1 MNKKLAAALSGGA
14 VLVLTLSGCS
24 DDSDNK
30 VNDWAKKV
38 CDQVQP
44 QLQKINNANASILEK
59 TGDNNTPA
67 DVQKADSVAFEEMSE
82 AYKALGTAVDS
93 AGPPPVDGGEATQKA
108 AVKELNASSK
118 AYADLKTQV
127 DALDTKEQS
136 KFADGLKSIADE
148 LNKISTGGDQALKK
162 LQSGEV
168 GAAMS
173 KQEGCQRQTA
183 STGPSGSGADADA
196 SPDNSAPDKKES
208 GDKESTD
215 KESTDKE
222 STDKDSGDKD
232 SGDKE
237 SADKESSEKKS

>member
-59 TGDNNTPA
+59 TGDNNKPA
-67 DVQKADSVAFEEMSE
+67 DVQKADSVAFQEMSE

-118 AYADLKTQV
+118 AYGDLKTQV

-136 KFADGLKSIADE
+136 KFADGLKTIADE

-173 KQEGCQRQTA
+173 KQEGCQKQTA

-196 SPDNSAPDKKES
+196 SSESSAPDKKES
-208 GDKESTD
+208 EDK
-215 KESTDKE
+215 
-222 STDKDSGDKD
+222 G
-232 SGDKE
+232 
-237 SADKESSEKKS
+237 SAEKESSEKKS

>member
-196 SPDNSAPDKKES
+196 SPDSSAPDKKES
-208 GDKESTD
+208 GDKEST
-215 KESTDKE
+215 E
-222 STDKDSGDKD
+222 KD

>member
-67 DVQKADSVAFEEMSE
+67 DVQKADSVAFQEMSE

-127 DALDTKEQS
+127 DELDTKEQS
-136 KFADGLKSIADE
+136 KFADGLKTIADE
-148 LNKISTGGDQALKK
+148 LNKISTGGDQALRK

-173 KQEGCQRQTA
+173 KQEGCQKQTA
-183 STGPSGSGADADA
+183 STGPSGSGAADAGDDA
-196 SPDNSAPDKKES
+196 SPEGAPDKKES
-208 GDKESTD
+208 GDKEP
-215 KESTDKE
+215 E
-222 STDKDSGDKD
+222 DKDS
-232 SGDKE
+232 SDKE
-237 SADKESSEKKS
+237 PAEKESSEKKS

>member
-59 TGDNNTPA
+59 TGDNNKPA
-67 DVQKADSVAFEEMSE
+67 DVQKADSVAFQEMSE

-136 KFADGLKSIADE
+136 KFADGLKTIADE

-168 GAAMS
+168 GVAMS
-173 KQEGCQRQTA
+173 KQEGCQKQTA
-183 STGPSGSGADADA
+183 STGPSGSGAADADT
-196 SPDNSAPDKKES
+196 SSESSAPGKKES
-208 GDKESTD
+208 EDKGASE
-215 KESTDKE
+215 
-222 STDKDSGDKD
+222 
-232 SGDKE
+232 
-237 SADKESSEKKS
+237 KESSEKKS

>member
-67 DVQKADSVAFEEMSE
+67 DVQKADSVAFQEMSE

-127 DALDTKEQS
+127 DELDTKEQS
-136 KFADGLKSIADE
+136 KFADGLKTIADE
-148 LNKISTGGDQALKK
+148 LNKISTGGDQALRK

-173 KQEGCQRQTA
+173 KQEGCQKQTA
-183 STGPSGSGADADA
+183 STGPSGSGAADAGDDA
-196 SPDNSAPDKKES
+196 SPEGAPDKKES
-208 GDKESTD
+208 GDKES
-215 KESTDKE
+215 E
-222 STDKDSGDKD
+222 DKDS
-232 SGDKE
+232 SDKE
-237 SADKESSEKKS
+237 PAEKESSEKKS